1 MYKIKIIFPNNNN
14 NQTKTI
20 KNKKKRNTVKEQ
32 INHCQVKHMTTPML
46 IQII

>member
-1 MYKIKIIFPNNNN
+1 MFPKNNN

-32 INHCQVKHMTTPML
+32 INHC
-46 IQII
+46 